1 MRKLFFGALAL
12 VCAGASGVSLPAFI
26 ETADHLKLGEAK
38 IVDKAV
44 FAIGHVKLKMISGSA
59 APVMAGSEPVGFFF
73 GGKGAI
79 EYETTEPAEFP
90 VVSHNVRA
98 IAHLK
103 MTAEA
108 TRIVLGDNFTEA
120 LVVAAGVPLP
130 SLSATAGASLTDAL
144 KEHNDVFDRLWIAPR
159 SHELAVQKFSFPA
172 GKFVRAELS
181 GGHDR
186 LLYEY
191 DDFEDHAEGLFT
203 VRPPMMSS
211 GDRRLDQRL
220 HPGVLS
226 RQPVGHD
233 RSVTPSPPFALGALD
248 YTLVADGDNAKL
260 EVTETVTRAN
270 AAENVLRFEM
280 LEEAIAK
287 LGVAPRKLNVRSVTD
302 DQGHAL
308 NFDHNRNDLVVEIPT
323 TPSPTV
329 KLKFSIDGDFL
340 IREGGDNAWQLGLG
354 VPWLPLP
361 RQWAGSAYT
370 VHAIVRVK
378 KPFVPLIPGDT
389 VSRREEGDYNV
400 LETAV
405 NKPVQF
411 TTAQAGKYTI
421 YDDKRGQRVV
431 RVATYGL
438 PNQRAAKQLTDL
450 AFALIDYYEYF
461 LGPFPFNEF
470 NIIQVNAYG
479 FGQAPPGTMFI
490 TNEAFTPLA
499 SEVDQTFSQGIN
511 ERFAHEIAHQY
522 WAYVVRMPSEEEQW
536 LTESFAEYSA
546 ALALRKL
553 KGEGSYNRLVATWR
567 GRARDGASV
576 APIPY
581 ANRIQGDPR
590 SSFVERFALLYN
602 KGPLLLYALHKEL
615 GDTQFLTFMKSYT
628 KSFNFK
634 FGSTNGVAGLLQ
646 FMTKKDYRPFFEKYF
661 WGTAMPE

>member
-1 MRKLFFGALAL
+1 MRKLLLGALAL
-12 VCAGASGVSLPAFI
+12 VCSVANAASLPAFI
-26 ETADHLKLGEAK
+26 ETADHLKLGDAK
-38 IVDKAV
+38 VVDNAS
-44 FAIGHVKLKMISGSA
+44 FAIGHLKLKMTSGSA
-59 APVMAGSEPVGFFF
+59 APVMAGAEPVGFFF
-73 GGKGAI
+73 SGKGAI
-79 EYETTEPAEFP
+79 EYETTETAEFP
-90 VVSHNVRA
+90 VVAHNVKA

-103 MTAEA
+103 MTADA
-108 TRIVLGDNFTEA
+108 SHIVLSDDFNNA
-120 LVVAAGVPLP
+120 LVIAAGVPLP
-130 SLSATAGASLTDAL
+130 SFTGAGGPPLTDAF
-144 KEHNDVFDRLWIAPR
+144 KEHNDVFDRLWIATR
-159 SHELAVQKFSFPA
+159 SHELAVQKFSFPS

-186 LLYEY
+186 LLCGY
-191 DDFEDHAEGLFT
+191 DDFEDHREGLFT
-203 VRPPMMSS
+203 VHPPMSS
-211 GDRRLDQRL
+211 TGDRRLDQRL
-220 HPGVLS
+220 YPGVLS
-226 RQPVGHD
+226 MQPVGHD
-233 RSVTPSPPFALGALD
+233 RSITPVPPFSVSALD
-248 YTLVADGDNAKL
+248 YALAADGDNAKL
-260 EVTETVTRAN
+260 EVTETISRAN

-280 LEEAIAK
+280 LDEVTAK
-287 LGVAPRKLNVRSVTD
+287 PGAAPRKFNVRSVTD

-308 NFDHNRNDLVVEIPT
+308 NFDHNRNDLVVEIPAAPT
-323 TPSPTV
+323 TNL
-329 KLKFSIDGDFL
+329 KLKFSIHGDFL
-340 IREGGDNAWQLGLG
+340 IREGGDNAWQLPLG
-354 VPWLPLP
+354 IAWLPLP
-361 RQWAGSAYT
+361 RQWAGCAYT
-370 VHAIVRVK
+370 VHSIVRVK
-378 KPFVPLIPGDT
+378 KPFIPLTPGDV
-389 VSRREEGDYNV
+389 VSRREDGDYNV
-400 LETAV
+400 V
-405 NKPVQF
+405 DINKPVQF
-411 TTAQAGKYTI
+411 TTVQAGKYTI
-421 YDDKRGQRVV
+421 YDDKRGERVV

-499 SEVDQTFSQGIN
+499 SEIDQMFSQGIN

-567 GRARDGASV
+567 GRAKDGASV

-590 SSFVERFALLYN
+590 TSFIERFALLYN

-634 FGSTNGVAGLLQ
+634 FGSTSNLAGLLQ
-646 FMTKKDYRPFFEKYF
+646 FMTKKDYRPFFEKYY